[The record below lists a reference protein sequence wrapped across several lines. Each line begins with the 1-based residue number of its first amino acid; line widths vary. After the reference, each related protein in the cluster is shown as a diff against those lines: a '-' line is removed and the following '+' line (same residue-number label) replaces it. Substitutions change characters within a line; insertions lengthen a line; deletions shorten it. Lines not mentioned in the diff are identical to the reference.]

1 MAPSGSWCTL
11 SCEIAIFHQ
20 KRQHYRGS
28 GASGA
33 GSAVFYRL
41 LWTLVGPSPET
52 ATLPR
57 IPAPTPPDAERQGH
71 LFPGAA
77 PFACG
82 SAVTSFKCR
91 YSRRFRGSN
100 FGISQ
105 HCRRSVAPARRFP
118 VNSRRSCECL
128 FEISQHCRRSGAS
141 AREFVP
147 NSRRCCERPS
157 GAGLG

>member
-1 MAPSGSWCTL
+1 MTPSGFWWTL

-33 GSAVFYRL
+33 GSVVFYRL
-41 LWTLVGPSPET
+41 LWTPVGPGPET

-71 LFPGAA
+71 LFLGAA

-91 YSRRFRGSN
+91 SSRHFCGSN
-100 FGISQ
+100 FEISQ
-105 HCRRSVAPARRFP
+105 HYRRSVAPARRFP
-118 VNSRRSCECL
+118 LNSRRSCECL
-128 FEISQHCRRSGAS
+128 LKISQHCWRSGAS
-141 AREFVP
+141 AREFAP
-147 NSRRCCERPS
+147 NSGRSCERPS
-157 GAGLG
+157 GTGLG